1 MEAIDGRVGA
11 LEERMDHQAAMLGDL
26 RNDVR
31 QLGIDLRGEL
41 AQVRGEI
48 GQVRGEIGQVR
59 GEIGQLRVEFHDLR
73 GEMVRRFEHAD
84 QRFLWLI
91 GLMTAMLL
99 TIIGGMVGALV

>member
-1 MEAIDGRVGA
+1 MAIHDRVGA

-31 QLGIDLRGEL
+31 QLGTDLRGEL
-41 AQVRGEI
+41 

-84 QRFLWLI
+84 QRFPWLI

-99 TIIGGMVGALV
+99 TIIGGMVGALF